1 MRFLVHALAIALAIV
16 LVACSEAPDATV
28 ATAPAPGVVPDA
40 DRPDL
45 AGDWVWEVDEAASTL
60 AFSGTQNGEG
70 FRGEFTDW
78 EAAVRL
84 NPDNLDDAEID
95 VRVAL
100 ASART
105 GDRDRDEALPSRDWF
120 DATRYPHARFRSAE
134 ITHEGRDDY
143 RARGTLSIRGVSRPV
158 VLPFTLDSD
167 ATQARAR
174 GALDLDRSDYGVGQ
188 GEFASDTWIAF
199 PVRVE
204 IDVVAERE

>member
-28 ATAPAPGVVPDA
+28 ATAPAPGVVLDA

-45 AGDWVWEVDEAASTL
+45 AGDWVWEVDESASTL
-60 AFSGTQNGEG
+60 AFSGTQNDEG
-70 FRGEFTDW
+70 FRGTFSDW

-95 VRVAL
+95 VRIDMT
-100 ASART
+100 SART

-120 DATRYPHARFRSAE
+120 DATRYPYARFRSDDVS
-134 ITHEGRDDY
+134 HEGRDDY
-143 RARGTLSIRGVSRPV
+143 RARGILDIRGLSQSV
-158 VLPFTLDSD
+158 VLPFTLDID
-167 ATQARAR
+167 GTEARAR
-174 GALDLDRSDYGVGQ
+174 GTLALDRSDFGVGQ
-188 GEFASDTWIAF
+188 GDFETDQWIAF

-204 IDVVAERE
+204 IDLVAERE

>member
-1 MRFLVHALAIALAIV
+1 MTRTLAACLALAL
-16 LVACSEAPDATV
+16 LACSDAPET
-28 ATAPAPGVVPDA
+28 TAPAPGAEADL

-45 AGDWVWEVDEAASTL
+45 AGEWVWEVDESASTL

-84 NPDNLDDAEID
+84 DPDNLDDAEID
-95 VRVAL
+95 VRIAM

-120 DATRYPHARFRSAE
+120 DATRHPYARFRSDE
-134 ITHEGRDDY
+134 VSHEGRDDY
-143 RARGTLSIRGVSRPV
+143 RARGTLDIRGLSQSV
-158 VLPFTLDSD
+158 VLPFTLDID
-167 ATQARAR
+167 GTEARAR
-174 GALDLDRSDYGVGQ
+174 GTLALDRSDFGVGQ
-188 GEFASDTWIAF
+188 GDFETDQWIAF

-204 IDVVAERE
+204 VDLVAERE